1 MSDND
6 LRIELLERQVRAL
19 RSVLSEID
27 CDKECYI
34 QWRCAEV
41 IEEMLN
47 HLKYSWAK
55 HKGDNKERN

>member
-27 CDKECYI
+27 CDKECFI

-41 IEEMLN
+41 IEEMLH
-47 HLKYSWAK
+47 HLKYSWHQQQKAK
-55 HKGDNKERN
+55 AP